1 MHNFDWDDVR
11 IFLAIVEHGS
21 LSAAAESLDINQSTV
36 SRRVSSLEEGLD
48 VALFERNR
56 GSRWAVTAAGE
67 QMLSAAELMN
77 DNANTIVREVVRN
90 STEVR
95 GHVSVTFADVGS
107 RYLAVPALSALAK
120 LYPELQLTMN
130 VSNDLLDLSSREADV
145 ALRIAD
151 SVPQDMLATRI
162 CKVSIGVYGSQE
174 LYDRYRAGERGLPVI
189 TWIKDGDFS
198 GSLSGMLT
206 DCEVRYRSNN
216 TQSMLEFARQGLGI
230 APLSCYEA
238 NDRPELVRFEM
249 FPLIV
254 GPGLWVVSH
263 SDLRTTARVRLV
275 RDALVAE
282 LTKEKHRIEID
293 DALALG

>member
-36 SRRVSSLEEGLD
+36 SRRVTALEDSLD

-67 QMLSAAELMN
+67 QMLAAAELMN
-77 DNANTIVREVVRN
+77 DSAYMIVREVVRN

-95 GHVSVTFADVGS
+95 GHVSVTFADVGA
-107 RYLAVPALSALAK
+107 RYLAVPALASLANK
-120 LYPELQLTMN
+120 YPELRLTMN

-151 SVPQDMLATRI
+151 DVPQDMLATRI
-162 CKVSIGVYGSQE
+162 CTVSIGIYGTRDWYE
-174 LYDRYRAGERGLPVI
+174 RYKTGERRLPMI
-189 TWIKDGDFS
+189 TWIKDGDFGGLIS
-198 GSLSGMLT
+198 DMQNEW
-206 DCEVRYRSNN
+206 DVRYRSNN
-216 TQSMLEFARQGLGI
+216 TQAMLEFARAGLGV

-238 NDRPELVRFEM
+238 GGLPELHRFEM
-249 FPLIV
+249 FPLIP
-254 GPGLWVVSH
+254 GPGLWVLSH

-275 RDALVAE
+275 RDALVEE
-282 LTKEKHRIEID
+282 LMKEKPRIEIMSTD
-293 DALALG
+293 S